1 MQETQQMTNN
11 IKNILDR
18 LGIEPTGRYENHF
31 YIIPLDNSDAYARMY
46 TKLDKNAINT
56 EYPEIIS
63 NTNNTTEKIVNYF
76 EIEEDEITY
85 NIFLFADF
93 KNDKYYVKIGEK

>member
-1 MQETQQMTNN
+1 MTSN
-11 IKNILDR
+11 IKNILKR
-18 LGIEPTGRYENHF
+18 LEIEDSGRYENHF
-31 YIIPLDNSDAYARMY
+31 YVISLTDSNDYARMY

-56 EYPEIIS
+56 EYPEFTANS
-63 NTNNTTEKIVNYF
+63 NNTTEKVINYF
-76 EIEEDEITY
+76 EIDEDEITY

>member
-1 MQETQQMTNN
+1 MTD
-11 IKNILDR
+11 IKNVLQR
-18 LGIEPTGRYENHF
+18 LGLENSGRYENHF
-31 YIIPLDNSDAYARMY
+31 YIIPLADSNEYARTY

-56 EYPEIIS
+56 EYPEFTS
-63 NTNNTTEKIVNYF
+63 NSNNATEKVVNYF

-93 KNDKYYVKIGEK
+93 KNEKYYVKIGEK

>member
-1 MQETQQMTNN
+1 MTNN

-46 TKLDKNAINT
+46 TKLDKNAVNT

-76 EIEEDEITY
+76 EIEENEITY

>member
-1 MQETQQMTNN
+1 MTND
-11 IKNILDR
+11 IKPILKR
-18 LGIEPTGRYENHF
+18 LDIEPTGRYENHF
-31 YIIPLDNSDAYARMY
+31 YVIPIEDSNAYSRVY

-56 EYPEIIS
+56 EYPEFTS
-63 NTNNTTEKIVNYF
+63 NTNNTTEKIINYF
-76 EIEEDEITY
+76 EIEENNITY

>member
-1 MQETQQMTNN
+1 MTN
-11 IKNILDR
+11 IKNVLQR
-18 LGIEPTGRYENHF
+18 LELEDSGRYENHF
-31 YIIPLDNSDAYARMY
+31 YVISLADSNEYARAY

-56 EYPEIIS
+56 EYPEFTS
-63 NTNNTTEKIVNYF
+63 NSNNATEKIVNYF

-93 KNDKYYVKIGEK
+93 KNEKYYVKIGEK

>member
-1 MQETQQMTNN
+1 MTNN

-18 LGIEPTGRYENHF
+18 LGIEPTGRYEKHF
-31 YIIPLDNSDAYARMY
+31 YIIPLDNIDAYARMY
-46 TKLDKNAINT
+46 TKLDKNAVNT

-76 EIEEDEITY
+76 EIEENEITY

>member
-1 MQETQQMTNN
+1 MTND
-11 IKNILDR
+11 IKPILKR
-18 LGIEPTGRYENHF
+18 LDIEPTGRYENHF
-31 YIIPLDNSDAYARMY
+31 YVIPIEDSDAYARMY

-63 NTNNTTEKIVNYF
+63 NTTNSTEKIVNYF
-76 EIEEDEITY
+76 ELEEDNTTY

-93 KNDKYYVKIGEK
+93 KNEKYYVKIGEK

>member
-1 MQETQQMTNN
+1 MTDIRNV
-11 IKNILDR
+11 LQR
-18 LGIEPTGRYENHF
+18 LGLENSGRYENHF
-31 YIIPLDNSDAYARMY
+31 YIIPLANSNEYARTY

-56 EYPEIIS
+56 EYPEFTS
-63 NTNNTTEKIVNYF
+63 NSNNATEKIVNYF

-93 KNDKYYVKIGEK
+93 KNEKYYVKIGEK

>member
-1 MQETQQMTNN
+1 MADIRNVLQ
-11 IKNILDR
+11 R
-18 LGIEPTGRYENHF
+18 LGLENSGRYENHF
-31 YIIPLDNSDAYARMY
+31 YVIPLADSNEYARTY

-56 EYPEIIS
+56 EYPEFTS
-63 NTNNTTEKIVNYF
+63 NSNNATEKIINYF

-93 KNDKYYVKIGEK
+93 KNEKYYVKIGEK